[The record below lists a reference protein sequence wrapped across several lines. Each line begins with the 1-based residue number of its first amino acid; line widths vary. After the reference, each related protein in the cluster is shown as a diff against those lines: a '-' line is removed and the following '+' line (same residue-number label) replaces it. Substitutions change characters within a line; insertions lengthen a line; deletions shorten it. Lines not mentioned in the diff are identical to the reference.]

1 MRRHLAGSESWSR
14 VMAATLVF
22 TFAHRAFRVEFY
34 HESVEFLFLQT
45 SRVSLNGL
53 DAK

>member
-22 TFAHRAFRVEFY
+22 TFAQRAFRVEFY